1 MKKINEKTL
10 LENYLKEKL
19 DEKNIPNFKGNPE
32 GLKGFP

>member
-1 MKKINEKTL
+1 MNKKSEKTL